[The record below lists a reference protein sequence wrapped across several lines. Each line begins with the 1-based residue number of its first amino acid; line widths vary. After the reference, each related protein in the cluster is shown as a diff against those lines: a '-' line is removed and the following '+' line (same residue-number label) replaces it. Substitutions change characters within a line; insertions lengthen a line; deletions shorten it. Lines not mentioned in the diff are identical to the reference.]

1 MWVADSVVV
10 HEYEPAILGLTLGH
24 FARTHD
30 LRTDTETT
38 HPAFYQSR
46 NIQQTQHNHEFA
58 AHRRARRTVRRKHK
72 DKAVRLISTAT
83 QADKRVSYCRCGRRR
98 QAPPRNARPPDLQ
111 SRANTPD
118 RTKNSAAQHISTSRA
133 YTTAAQL
140 DPKHNLSANNVR
152 LRAQGRTRLCTNTI
166 YKITLD
172 STLQHSRVSFS
183 LFLVCSIL
191 LKRMLCVAME
201 RVPCVH

>member
-1 MWVADSVVV
+1 MQYW
-10 HEYEPAILGLTLGH
+10 GLTLGH

-30 LRTDTETT
+30 QRTDTETT
-38 HPAFYQSR
+38 HPAFHQSR
-46 NIQQTQHNHEFA
+46 NTQHTQHNHEFA

-72 DKAVRLISTAT
+72 DKAMRLISTAT
-83 QADKRVSYCRCGRRR
+83 QADKRVSYCR
-98 QAPPRNARPPDLQ
+98 QAPRNARPPDLQ

-152 LRAQGRTRLCTNTI
+152 LRAQARTRLCTTTNTI
-166 YKITLD
+166 YKITLAF
-172 STLQHSRVSFS
+172 TLQHSRVSF
-183 LFLVCSIL
+183 LFV
-191 LKRMLCVAME
+191 VYY
-201 RVPCVH
+201 